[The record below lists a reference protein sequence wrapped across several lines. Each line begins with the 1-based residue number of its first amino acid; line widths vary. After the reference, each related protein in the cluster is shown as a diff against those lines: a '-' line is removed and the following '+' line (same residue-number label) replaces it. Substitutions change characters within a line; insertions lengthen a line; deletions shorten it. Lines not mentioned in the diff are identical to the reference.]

1 MKANQRQPG
10 RVGTALLTGAAPVT
24 WGTTYV
30 AVAALM
36 PPGRPLL
43 VAALR
48 TLPAGLLLLALVAVR
63 RRAPRGGPDD
73 AGDGAAA
80 GIRDWLREVP
90 AALASFGV
98 FFPLLT
104 VAVYRLPGGV
114 AAAVGGLQPLLVLG
128 ITGALDRR
136 RPRAVDLT
144 VGVAAAIGVALV
156 VVRPGAGLDPV
167 GVLAAVAANLAFS
180 VGVVLARRDR
190 SGVDPVLATARRLL
204 IASALL
210 VPLTLAVEG
219 APPLP
224 DPGVVVGTLWLGVV
238 GTGVAFVL
246 WFRGIPRLPVAAPP
260 LLGIAAPVTGVV
272 LGRVL
277 RGETLSA
284 VQQAGFLLSLAAIA
298 YGALSPARAPRAG
311 RAVVA
316 PPGRHIRRVE
326 IVLGGTELVEMTSGR
341 SCERIHEQSKQ

>member
-1 MKANQRQPG
+1 MKANQGQAG

-48 TLPAGLLLLALVAVR
+48 TLPAGLLLLALVALR
-63 RRAPRGGPDD
+63 RNNPDD
-73 AGDGAAA
+73 AGGGAAA
-80 GIRDWLREVP
+80 GIRVWLREVP

-128 ITGALDRR
+128 LTGALDRR
-136 RPRAVDLT
+136 RPRAVDLA
-144 VGVAAAIGVALV
+144 VGVAAAVGVALV

-190 SGVDPVLATARRLL
+190 SGVDPVLATARRLM

-219 APPLP
+219 APPPP

-260 LLGIAAPVTGVV
+260 LLGIAAPVTGVI

-277 RGETLSA
+277 RGEVLSA
-284 VQQAGFLLSLAAIA
+284 VQQAGFLLSVAAIA
-298 YGALSPARAPRAG
+298 YGALSPVRAARAG
-311 RAVVA
+311 RAVAA
-316 PPGRHIRRVE
+316 PPGCHIRRME
-326 IVLGGTELVEMTSGR
+326 IVLGGTEPVEMTSGR